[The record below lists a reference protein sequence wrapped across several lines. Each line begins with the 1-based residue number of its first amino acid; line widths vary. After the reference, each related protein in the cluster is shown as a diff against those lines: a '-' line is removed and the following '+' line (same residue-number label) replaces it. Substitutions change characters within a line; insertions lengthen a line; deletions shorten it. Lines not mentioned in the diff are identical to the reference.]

1 MNVENSI
8 YIAIAGIICFFLG
21 WFTNHRGKKDR
32 DAHIQE
38 LEYDLLVKQNII
50 NSNNEAI
57 NRLRQENEKL
67 KKKIKT
73 LKSGQDEE

>member
-8 YIAIAGIICFFLG
+8 YIAIAGVICFFLG
-21 WFTNHRGKKDR
+21 WFTNHMGKKDR

-38 LEYDLLVKQNII
+38 LEYKLLVKQNIL

-57 NRLRQENEKL
+57 SRLNREVEKL
-67 KKKIKT
+67 KNKIEK
-73 LKSGQDEE
+73 LKNKQKDE